1 MKKRPPARRAKPAR
15 RDYSQLLARGL
26 PRLGSHL
33 AIVVTL
39 HLLTE
44 FLLDRLIR
52 AKSPTPKRILDDSR
66 TFTYSVKLVLVR
78 NMGLIDGD
86 LFRNLDALRK
96 LRNEY
101 AHGLDVDLATK
112 LNLGFVDERG
122 APLFRRV
129 AETARAVREDP
140 EGEGIRI
147 LMRIRDATFGR
158 LHTACVDLGVDLEH
172 SPPVAS

>member
-1 MKKRPPARRAKPAR
+1 MKKRASRPRRAVR
-15 RDYSQLLARGL
+15 LDYSQRLARGL

-44 FLLDRLIR
+44 FVLDRLIK

-78 NMGLIDGD
+78 NMGLIDEP
-86 LFRNLDALRK
+86 LFRNLDALRR

-101 AHGLDVDLATK
+101 AHGLDVDLAAK
-112 LNLGFVDERG
+112 LNLGFLERDG
-122 APLFRRV
+122 KPVFRRLS
-129 AETARAVREDP
+129 ETVKAVRDDP
-140 EGEGIRI
+140 EGAGITA
-147 LMRIRDATFGR
+147 LMSIADATFGQ
-158 LHTACVDLGVDLEH
+158 LHATCVALGVNLEH
-172 SPPVAS
+172 DPVAK